1 MKIFLPKRKE
11 LKYKMKVK
19 KITYAQAI
27 AEAIDEEMQ
36 RDKNVIL
43 LGEDVGIKGGNFG
56 QDKGLFEKYGEW
68 RVKDTPISENSFT
81 GLGLGAALTGLRPIV
96 EIMYADFMMLA
107 LDQIGNQVAK
117 IRYMSGGQAKVPLT
131 IRTTIGAGRSTAAQ
145 HSQSLQAIVCHIA
158 GLKVVMPSSTAEA
171 KGLLKTAI
179 RDDNPV
185 VFFEHRVEYNKTYE
199 IPEWEHTIPFGVA
212 NILKE
217 GKDITV
223 VGTSNQALKALQ
235 AAEELAKEGIKAEII
250 DPRTLVPLDKDTIV
264 KSVQK
269 TGRLL
274 IVDEGYERC
283 GVAGEIAMSILKDVF
298 YYLDAPIERL
308 TTANVPMPFSPVLEL
323 SIIPD
328 EKKIYQ
334 KIQKMVTGDK
344 E

>member
-1 MKIFLPKRKE
+1 MRT
-11 LKYKMKVK
+11 K

-27 AEAIDEEMQ
+27 AEAINEEMQ

-43 LGEDVGIKGGNFG
+43 LGEDVGILGGNF
-56 QDKGLFEKYGEW
+56 KATVGLYEKYGEW

-96 EIMYADFMMLA
+96 EIMFGDFLMLA
-107 LDQIGNQVAK
+107 LDQIGNQAAK

-131 IRTTIGAGRSTAAQ
+131 IRTTLGGGRSSAAQ
-145 HSQSLQAIVCHIA
+145 HSQSLQAIVCHIP
-158 GLKVVMPSSTAEA
+158 GLKVVMPSSASEV

-185 VFFEHRVEYNKTYE
+185 IFFEHKMEYNKTYE
-199 IPEWEHTIPFGVA
+199 VPEEEYAIPFGVA

-217 GKDITV
+217 GKDITI
-223 VGTSNQALKALQ
+223 VGTSNQSLRALK
-235 AAEELAKEGIKAEII
+235 AAEELVKEGIEAEII
-250 DPRTLVPLDKDTIV
+250 DPRTLVPLDKDTIINSV
-264 KSVQK
+264 KK

-274 IVDEGYERC
+274 IVDEGYECC

-308 TTANVPMPFSPVLEL
+308 TTANLPLPFSPALEFSL
-323 SIIPD
+323 IPD
-328 EKKIYQ
+328 EKKIFQ
-334 KIQKMVTGDK
+334 KAK
-344 E
+344 ELVLG

>member
-1 MKIFLPKRKE
+1 MRT
-11 LKYKMKVK
+11 K

-27 AEAIDEEMQ
+27 AEAINEEMQ

-43 LGEDVGIKGGNFG
+43 LGEDVGILGGNF
-56 QDKGLFEKYGEW
+56 KATVGLYEKYGEW

-96 EIMYADFMMLA
+96 EIMFGDFLMLA
-107 LDQIGNQVAK
+107 LDQIGNQAAK

-131 IRTTIGAGRSTAAQ
+131 IRTTLGGGRSSAAQ
-145 HSQSLQAIVCHIA
+145 HSQSLQAIVCHIP
-158 GLKVVMPSSTAEA
+158 GLKVVMPSSASEV

-185 VFFEHRVEYNKTYE
+185 IFFEHKMEYNKTYE
-199 IPEWEHTIPFGVA
+199 VPEEEYAIPFGVA

-217 GKDITV
+217 GKDITI
-223 VGTSNQALKALQ
+223 VGTSNQALNALK
-235 AAEELAKEGIKAEII
+235 AAEELAKESIRAEVI
-250 DPRTLVPLDKDTIV
+250 DPRTLVPLDKDTIINSV
-264 KSVQK
+264 KK

-308 TTANVPMPFSPVLEL
+308 TTANYPLPFSPALEFP
-323 SIIPD
+323 IIPD

-334 KIQKMVTGDK
+334 KAKKMVIG
-344 E
+344 

>member
-1 MKIFLPKRKE
+1 
-11 LKYKMKVK
+11 MKVK
-19 KITYAQAI
+19 KITYAQAV

-43 LGEDVGIKGGNFG
+43 LGEDVGIKEGNFG
-56 QDKGLFEKYGEW
+56 QDKGLYEKYGEW
-68 RVKDTPISENSFT
+68 RVRDTPISENSFT

-96 EIMYADFMMLA
+96 EIMYSDFLMLA
-107 LDQIGNQVAK
+107 LDQIGNQAAK
-117 IRYMSGGQAKVPLT
+117 IRYMSGGQAKVPLI
-131 IRTTIGAGRSTAAQ
+131 IRTTIGVGRSTAAQ
-145 HSQSLQAIVCHIA
+145 HSQGLQALVCHIP
-158 GLKVVMPSSTAEA
+158 GLKVVMPSSAAEA

-185 VFFEHRVEYNKTYE
+185 IFFEHRMEYNKTYE
-199 IPEWEHTIPFGVA
+199 VPEGEYTIPFGVA

-235 AAEELAKEGIKAEII
+235 AAEELTKEGIDAEII
-250 DPRTLVPLDKDTIV
+250 DPRTLVPLDKDTIINSV
-264 KSVQK
+264 KK

-308 TTANVPMPFSPVLEL
+308 TTANVPIPFSPALEF

-328 EKKIYQ
+328 EKKIY
-334 KIQKMVTGDK
+334 KKAK
-344 E
+344 EMIMG

>member
-1 MKIFLPKRKE
+1 M
-11 LKYKMKVK
+11 K

-27 AEAIDEEMQ
+27 VEAIDEEMG

-43 LGEDVGIKGGNFG
+43 LGEDIGILGGNF
-56 QDKGLFEKYGEW
+56 KATIGLYEKYGEW
-68 RVKDTPISENSFT
+68 RVKDTPISENSFV

-96 EIMYADFMMLA
+96 EVMFGDFLMVA
-107 LDQIGNQVAK
+107 LDQIGNQAAK

-131 IRTTIGAGRSTAAQ
+131 IRTTLGGGRSSAAQ
-145 HSQSLQAIVCHIA
+145 HSQSLQALVCHIP
-158 GLKVVMPSSTAEA
+158 GLKVIVPSSAAET

-185 VFFEHRVEYNKTYE
+185 IFFEHKMEYNKTYE
-199 IPEWEHTIPFGVA
+199 VPEEEYTIPFGVA
-212 NILKE
+212 NILKK
-217 GKDITV
+217 GKDITI

-235 AAEELAKEGIKAEII
+235 VAGELVKEGIDAEII
-250 DPRTLVPLDKDTIV
+250 DPRTLVPLDKNTII
-264 KSVQK
+264 KSVKK

-283 GVAGEIAMSILKDVF
+283 GVAGEIAMSILSDVF

-308 TTANVPMPFSPVLEL
+308 TTANLPIPFSPALEFP
-323 SIIPD
+323 IIPD

-334 KIQKMVTGDK
+334 RTKKMVI

>member
-1 MKIFLPKRKE
+1 MKI
-11 LKYKMKVK
+11 K

-27 AEAIDEEMQ
+27 AEAVDEEMQ

-43 LGEDVGIKGGNFG
+43 LGEDVGIKGGNFS

-68 RVKDTPISENSFT
+68 RVRDTPISENSFT

-96 EIMYADFMMLA
+96 EIMYSDFIMLA
-107 LDQIGNQVAK
+107 LDQIGNQAAK
-117 IRYMSGGQAKVPLT
+117 IRYMSGGQVKVPLT

-145 HSQSLQAIVCHIA
+145 HSQALQAIVCHIA
-158 GLKVVMPSSTAEA
+158 GLKVVMPSSAAEA

-199 IPEWEHTIPFGVA
+199 IPEGEYTIPFGVA
-212 NILKE
+212 NILRE

-250 DPRTLVPLDKDTIV
+250 DPRTLVPLDKDTII

-283 GVAGEIAMSILKDVF
+283 GVAGEIAMSILNDVF

-308 TTANVPMPFSPVLEL
+308 TTANIPMPFSPILEF

-334 KIQKMVTGDK
+334 RIKKMVIEDK